1 MSRSETFK
9 PLYRTLADKIS
20 QDIIHRNLKS
30 GDFFCTLKDLCDD
43 YGVSIITV
51 RKAVSLLEDNGILC
65 CKSAAGIYIANR
77 DFLNTLN
84 TFNRIILIPHHHYKS
99 RLNLFFELRLSAL
112 LQAFAAR
119 GYIGFPIY
127 REDLN
132 SERISLLSDRI
143 HGVVGG
149 NTMSGDLISR
159 RNALPPLLLLNPPGN
174 ITASK
179 RACLCRYDFRQQ
191 FLDSCRFIER
201 RNPQKIIRIVTDPA
215 YHLPELEDRISC
227 GMRQFDTPPLD
238 HEEPAIET
246 GRRLAGELFDHSEN
260 CFFWIT
266 DDFVAFGFHAVFLE
280 RGVNLI
286 AEKRILANA
295 SPSLPIV
302 EAVGVPVIG
311 FCPTKIG
318 TDAASFFCDFLETA
332 PEKRTG
338 GLLMIQPS
346 ANRPAQ
352 N

>member
-51 RKAVSLLEDNGILC
+51 RKAVSLLEGNGILC

-159 RNALPPLLLLNPPGN
+159 RNALPPLLLLNTPGN

-179 RACLCRYDFRQQ
+179 RA
-191 FLDSCRFIER
+191 
-201 RNPQKIIRIVTDPA
+201 
-215 YHLPELEDRISC
+215 
-227 GMRQFDTPPLD
+227 
-238 HEEPAIET
+238 
-246 GRRLAGELFDHSEN
+246 
-260 CFFWIT
+260 
-266 DDFVAFGFHAVFLE
+266 
-280 RGVNLI
+280 
-286 AEKRILANA
+286 
-295 SPSLPIV
+295 
-302 EAVGVPVIG
+302 
-311 FCPTKIG
+311 
-318 TDAASFFCDFLETA
+318 
-332 PEKRTG
+332 
-338 GLLMIQPS
+338 
-346 ANRPAQ
+346 
-352 N
+352 